1 MQSGSVVESL
11 DVIEDVAASL
21 SSRTER
27 EVIEPLSFDRMEEAL
42 GKGVVQAIAG
52 AAHAAADAVAV
63 EEILVVRATVLRSAV
78 AVMNESRRWP
88 TRSQGDPQGLKG
100 QGVTDAIGGGPA
112 DDAPREDIDDDGE
125 KEPAL
130 ASTDLRDVGDP
141 ESIRPVGSKVPEH
154 EVGSGREI
162 ASTGGNE
169 AKAPRGLSAQA
180 FQAHPARHAM
190 PSCAVPS
197 RTQRSIDSRRSV
209 DATVLSMH
217 GMDAFQQRRILS
229 ISLALWTVA
238 PGVEA
243 AAGDLEH
250 AAELAYREGLP
261 LLLDEAELHFCSS
274 AK

>member
-1 MQSGSVVESL
+1 
-11 DVIEDVAASL
+11 
-21 SSRTER
+21 
-27 EVIEPLSFDRMEEAL
+27 
-42 GKGVVQAIAG
+42 
-52 AAHAAADAVAV
+52 
-63 EEILVVRATVLRSAV
+63 
-78 AVMNESRRWP
+78 
-88 TRSQGDPQGLKG
+88 
-100 QGVTDAIGGGPA
+100 VTDAIGGGPA

-154 EVGSGREI
+154 EVGSGWEI

-180 FQAHPARHAM
+180 FQAHQARHAM